1 MSARRK
7 SLVKGWAY
15 KCGDPGMGEKLYH
28 KITDNAIFIPQYAQV
43 YVFNQYI
50 CMFLAMVEHVSI
62 EVFVPRHASE
72 FIVKILMVPV

>member
-15 KCGDPGMGEKLYH
+15 KCGDPEMDEKLYH
-28 KITDNAIFIPQYAQV
+28 KITDNAILVPQYARV

-50 CMFLAMVEHVSI
+50 CMFLAMVEHVGI
-62 EVFVPRHASE
+62 EVFVPQHASK
-72 FIVKILMVPV
+72 FIVKILMV